1 MMKLTIFGASG
12 RTGVHLVEQALA
24 AGHDV
29 VALMRNPAKLTLR
42 HERLRVTQGE
52 LTDEAAVADAVR
64 GADAVLA
71 ALSPKMFGGPRDL
84 PLASGTRSILAAMRT
99 HDVRRLV
106 YSWGPS
112 ILIPRNPLLRAVR
125 SASFALLG
133 LLPAL
138 RPLLNETVAVGEAV
152 RGSDRDWTIVVVTAP
167 HDQPGSGTVKVRT
180 GTGTGD
186 RVGSR
191 ISRADLAQFM
201 LAQATDPRYAQQELR
216 VSN

>member
-1 MMKLTIFGASG
+1 MKLTIFGASG
-12 RTGVHLVEQALA
+12 RTGTHLAEQALA

-29 VALMRNPAKLTLR
+29 MALMRNPAKLTLR
-42 HERLRVTQGE
+42 HERLRVAQGE

-71 ALSPKMFGGPRDL
+71 ALSPKIFGGPRDL
-84 PLASGTRSILAAMRT
+84 PLASGTGTILAAMRT
-99 HDVRRLV
+99 HGVRRLV

-125 SASFALLG
+125 SASFALFG
-133 LLPAL
+133 RLPAT
-138 RPLLNETVAVGEAV
+138 RSFVNESVEVGEAI

-167 HDQPGSGTVKVRT
+167 NDKPGSGRVKVRT

-201 LAQATDPRYAQQELR
+201 LAQADDLRYAQQELR
-216 VSN
+216 ISN

>member
-1 MMKLTIFGASG
+1 MKLTIFGASG
-12 RTGVHLVEQALA
+12 RTGTHLAEQALA

-42 HERLRVTQGE
+42 HERLRVAQGD

-64 GADAVLA
+64 GTDAVLA
-71 ALSPKMFGGPRDL
+71 ALSPKIFGGPRDL
-84 PLASGTRSILAAMRT
+84 PLASGTGNILAAMRA
-99 HDVRRLV
+99 HGVRRLV

-112 ILIPRNPLLRAVR
+112 ILIPRNPLLRALR
-125 SASFALLG
+125 SASFALFR
-133 LLPAL
+133 LLPAT
-138 RPLLNETVAVGEAV
+138 RSFVNESAEVGEA
-152 RGSDRDWTIVVVTAP
+152 IVVVTAP
-167 HDQPGSGTVKVRT
+167 NDKPGSGRVKVRT

-201 LAQATDPRYAQQELR
+201 LAQADDVRYAQQELR
-216 VSN
+216 ISN

>member
-1 MMKLTIFGASG
+1 MKLTIFGASG
-12 RTGVHLVEQALA
+12 RTGTHLAEQALA

-42 HERLRVTQGE
+42 HERLRVAQGE

-71 ALSPKMFGGPRDL
+71 ALSPKIFGGPRDL
-84 PLASGTRSILAAMRT
+84 PLASGTGDILAAMRA
-99 HDVRRLV
+99 HGVRRLV

-125 SASFALLG
+125 SASFALFG
-133 LLPAL
+133 LLPAT
-138 RPLLNETVAVGEAV
+138 RSMVNESVEVGEAI

-167 HDQPGSGTVKVRT
+167 NDKPGSGRVKVRT

-201 LAQATDPRYAQQELR
+201 LAQADDLRYAQQELR
-216 VSN
+216 ISN

>member
-1 MMKLTIFGASG
+1 MKLTIFGASG
-12 RTGVHLVEQALA
+12 RTGTHLAEQALA

-42 HERLRVTQGE
+42 HERLRATQGE

-71 ALSPKMFGGPRDL
+71 VLSPKIFGGPRDL
-84 PLASGTRSILAAMRT
+84 PLASGTGAILAAMRT
-99 HDVRRLV
+99 HGVRRLV

-133 LLPAL
+133 RLPAT
-138 RPLLNETVAVGEAV
+138 RSMVNETAVVGEAI

-167 HDQPGSGTVKVRT
+167 HDEPGSGRVKVRT

-201 LAQATDPRYAQQELR
+201 LAQADDLRHARQELR
-216 VSN
+216 ISN

>member
-1 MMKLTIFGASG
+1 MKLTIVGASG
-12 RTGVHLVEQALA
+12 RTGTHLVEQALA

-29 VALMRNPAKLTLR
+29 VALMRNPAKLALR
-42 HERLRVTQGE
+42 HERLEVAQGE
-52 LTDEAAVADAVR
+52 LTDKAAVIDAVR

-84 PLASGTRSILAAMRT
+84 PLASGTGAILAAMRT
-99 HDVRRLV
+99 HGVRRLV

-112 ILIPRNPLLRAVR
+112 ILVPRNPLLRAVR
-125 SASFALLG
+125 SVSFALLG
-133 LLPAL
+133 RLPAT
-138 RPLLNETVAVGEAV
+138 RSMVNETVQVGEAI

-167 HDQPGSGTVKVRT
+167 HDQPGTGTVKVST
-180 GTGTGD
+180 GSGTGD

-201 LAQATDPRYAQQELR
+201 LAQADDHRYTRQELR
-216 VSN
+216 ISH

>member
-1 MMKLTIFGASG
+1 MKLTVFGASG
-12 RTGVHLVEQALA
+12 RTGTHLVEQALA

-29 VALMRNPAKLTLR
+29 VALMRNPAKLTQR
-42 HERLRVTQGE
+42 HERLRVAHGE
-52 LTDEAAVADAVR
+52 LTDDAAVADAVR

-71 ALSPKMFGGPRDL
+71 ALSPKVFGGPRDL
-84 PLASGTRSILAAMRT
+84 PLASGTGTILAAMRA
-99 HDVRRLV
+99 HGVPRLV

-112 ILIPRNPLLRAVR
+112 IVIPRNRLLRAVR

-133 LLPAL
+133 LLPATRSL
-138 RPLLNETVAVGEAV
+138 VNETVQVGEAI

-167 HDQPGSGTVKVRT
+167 HDKPGSGTVKVRT

-191 ISRADLAQFM
+191 VSRADLAQFM
-201 LAQATDPRYAQQELR
+201 LAQADDLRYARQELR
-216 VSN
+216 ISS

>member
-1 MMKLTIFGASG
+1 MKLTIFGASG
-12 RTGVHLVEQALA
+12 RTGTHLAEEALA

-42 HERLRVTQGE
+42 HERLRVAQGD

-71 ALSPKMFGGPRDL
+71 VLSPKIFGGPRGL
-84 PLASGTRSILAAMRT
+84 PLASGTSNILTAMRA
-99 HDVRRLV
+99 HGVRRLV

-112 ILIPRNPLLRAVR
+112 ILIPRNPLLRALR
-125 SASFALLG
+125 SASFALFR
-133 LLPAL
+133 LLPAT
-138 RPLLNETVAVGEAV
+138 RSFVNESAEVGEAI
-152 RGSDRDWTIVVVTAP
+152 RDSDRDWTIVVVIAP
-167 HDQPGSGTVKVRT
+167 NDKPGSGRGKVRT

-201 LAQATDPRYAQQELR
+201 LAQADDLRYAQQELQI
-216 VSN
+216 SN

>member
-1 MMKLTIFGASG
+1 MKLTIFGASG
-12 RTGVHLVEQALA
+12 RTGMHLAEQALA

-42 HERLRVTQGE
+42 HERLRVAQGE

-71 ALSPKMFGGPRDL
+71 ALSPKIFGGPRDL
-84 PLASGTRSILAAMRT
+84 PLASGTGTILAAMRT
-99 HDVRRLV
+99 YGISRLI

-112 ILIPRNPLLRAVR
+112 IMIPRNPLLGAVR

-133 LLPAL
+133 RLPAT
-138 RPLLNETVAVGEAV
+138 RSMVNETVKVGQAI

-167 HDQPGSGTVKVRT
+167 HDEPGSGRVKVRT

-201 LAQATDPRYAQQELR
+201 LTQADDLRYAQQELR
-216 VSN
+216 ISN